1 MGTPTAF
8 FLAYTV
14 CFALMHPIGI
24 AIGLGVSQ
32 LSMNDAGYEGLNS
45 TLQGDSQLSGVIQ
58 SNMVPK
64 YSVIHLLVEDV
75 SCVLLWGHARR
86 LGPKQNTPNIC
97 HRQMNNSVCR
107 CLARYGYFKRQ

>member
-58 SNMVPK
+58 SNMVPTREENLK
-64 YSVIHLLVEDV
+64 
-75 SCVLLWGHARR
+75 
-86 LGPKQNTPNIC
+86 GPKLIFLCNLWIEINLLYLI
-97 HRQMNNSVCR
+97 
-107 CLARYGYFKRQ
+107 